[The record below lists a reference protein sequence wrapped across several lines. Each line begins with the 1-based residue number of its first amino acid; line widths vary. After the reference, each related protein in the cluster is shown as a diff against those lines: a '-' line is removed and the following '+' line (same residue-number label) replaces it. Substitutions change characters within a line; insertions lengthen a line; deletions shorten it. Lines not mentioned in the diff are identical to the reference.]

1 MLMKT
6 GTLFGLVLRALL
18 LVLLTLVVVRPL
30 AAQVHSITDLGT
42 LGGETSEA
50 SAINGSGQVVG
61 SSMTASGATHGFLYS
76 DGVMTSLG
84 TLRGGTSSHATG
96 INDLGQVVGSS
107 GVNEYG
113 PQFREFQQGFI
124 WQNGTMRALGSLFCP
139 CNFNQRYGTS
149 AAYAINASGQVVG
162 DSGTPRGGV
171 FRHAFVWHSRIM
183 QDLEVEPGSIAT
195 SRAYGINAS
204 GQVVGVLARRAVGV
218 LAGRATLWHGGVARD
233 LGTLPGDASSTARAI
248 NAAGH
253 VVGESLAGPL
263 KSRAVL
269 WHNGTTQDLGSLP
282 GDTSSQANGINAF
295 GQVVGWSRA
304 TAKSVSRAVR
314 WQGNVATDLNSLLPQ
329 NSGWVL
335 TSASAI
341 NDEGQIVGVGLHD
354 GRWRAF
360 LLDR

>member
-6 GTLFGLVLRALL
+6 GAVPRLVLHAIALL
-18 LVLLTLVVVRPL
+18 LMLVAARPL
-30 AAQVHSITDLGT
+30 AAQVYSITDLGT
-42 LGGETSEA
+42 LGGDASEA

-61 SSMTASGATHGFLYS
+61 SSKTASGATHGFLYAG
-76 DGVMTSLG
+76 GVMTSLG
-84 TLRGGTSSHATG
+84 TLRGGTSSRATG

-113 PQFREFQQGFI
+113 PEFREFQQGFV

-162 DSGTPRGGV
+162 DSGTARGGAV
-171 FRHAFVWHSRIM
+171 RHAFLWQSRVM
-183 QDLEVEPGSIAT
+183 LDLEGEPGSRAT
-195 SRAYGINAS
+195 SRAYGINAT
-204 GQVVGVLARRAVGV
+204 GQVVGVLE
-218 LAGRATLWHGGVARD
+218 GRATLWQGGVARD

-282 GDTSSQANGINAF
+282 GDASSQANGINAV
-295 GQVVGWSRA
+295 GQVVGWSRSA
-304 TAKSVSRAVR
+304 DQSVSRAVL
-314 WQGNVATDLNSLLPQ
+314 WQGNVTTDLNSLLPQ
-329 NSGWVL
+329 DSGWVV
-335 TSASAI
+335 TSASGI
-341 NDEGQIVGVGLHD
+341 NDEGQIVGLGLHD
-354 GRWRAF
+354 GRWRGF
-360 LLDR
+360 LLDRASVGARR